1 MRSSRLLKYFEEYI
15 KKIDMSNSWAKAKY
29 FHSLKSMDL
38 AKIIATNLN
47 IFNEEKI
54 VIMQLI
60 ALFHDIGN
68 FEQKNYNYL
77 DNFEEDSTMKSI
89 EILFDDGLIRKIT
102 DETKYDNMIK
112 VAIFCHNK
120 DGLPKN
126 IDEKMICA
134 CNIMKDVHKLEEL
147 RMVINYPYID
157 NRINTY
163 PSTLVYNEFKLF
175 RPLKRELSD
184 KNADNILI
192 IMSNLFGLNYK
203 ISYSIVEEKQY
214 IEKITNSLIYEDR
227 KIEKFFKQIEIV
239 LRNYIKKKTI

>member
-47 IFNEEKI
+47 IFNEEEI

-147 RMVINYPYID
+147 RMLINYPYID

-184 KNADNILI
+184 NNADNILI
-192 IMSNLFGLNYK
+192 VMSNLFGLNYK

>member
-47 IFNEEKI
+47 IFNEEEI

-89 EILFDDGLIRKIT
+89 EILFDEGLIRKIT

-147 RMVINYPYID
+147 RMLINYPYID

-184 KNADNILI
+184 NNADNILI
-192 IMSNLFGLNYK
+192 VMSNLFGLNYK

>member
-47 IFNEEKI
+47 IFNEEEI

-184 KNADNILI
+184 NNADNILI
-192 IMSNLFGLNYK
+192 VIF
-203 ISYSIVEEKQY
+203 
-214 IEKITNSLIYEDR
+214 
-227 KIEKFFKQIEIV
+227 
-239 LRNYIKKKTI
+239 

>member
-47 IFNEEKI
+47 IFNEEEI

-147 RMVINYPYID
+147 RMIINYPYID

-184 KNADNILI
+184 NNADNILI
-192 IMSNLFGLNYK
+192 VMSNLFGLNYK

>member
-47 IFNEEKI
+47 IFNEEEI

-77 DNFEEDSTMKSI
+77 DNKEEDSTMKSI

-102 DETKYDNMIK
+102 PETKYDNMIK

-157 NRINTY
+157 NRINAY
-163 PSTLVYNEFKLF
+163 PSPLVYNEFKLF

-184 KNADNILI
+184 NNADNILI
-192 IMSNLFGLNYK
+192 VMSNLFGLNYK

-214 IEKITNSLIYEDR
+214 IEKIVNSLIYEDR
-227 KIEKFFKQIEIV
+227 KIEKFFKQIEVV
-239 LRNYIKKKTI
+239 LTNYTRKKTI

>member
-47 IFNEEKI
+47 IFNEEEI

-147 RMVINYPYID
+147 CMLINYPYID

-184 KNADNILI
+184 NNADNILI
-192 IMSNLFGLNYK
+192 VMSNLFGLNYK

>member
-47 IFNEEKI
+47 IFNEEEI

-184 KNADNILI
+184 NNADNILI
-192 IMSNLFGLNYK
+192 VMSNLFGLNYK
-203 ISYSIVEEKQY
+203 ISYSIVEEEQY

>member
-47 IFNEEKI
+47 IFNEEEI

-134 CNIMKDVHKLEEL
+134 CNIMKDVHKL
-147 RMVINYPYID
+147 
-157 NRINTY
+157 
-163 PSTLVYNEFKLF
+163 
-175 RPLKRELSD
+175 
-184 KNADNILI
+184 
-192 IMSNLFGLNYK
+192 
-203 ISYSIVEEKQY
+203 
-214 IEKITNSLIYEDR
+214 
-227 KIEKFFKQIEIV
+227 
-239 LRNYIKKKTI
+239 